1 MTGRAFKSDAF
12 EAIHSSAED
21 LLKAGVIDKTTM
33 RGFDQSCLRVVEDIP
48 PARIRAIRLANNV
61 SQPVFASYL
70 NISESTIQKWET
82 GAKHPNGA
90 ALRLLSL
97 VEQHGLCIFET
108 A

>member
-1 MTGRAFKSDAF
+1 MTRRAFKSDAF
-12 EAIHSSAED
+12 EAIHASAED
-21 LLKAGVIDKTTM
+21 LFKAGVIDKTTL

-48 PARIRAIRLANNV
+48 PERIKAIRLANNV

-70 NISESTIQKWET
+70 NISESTVQKWET

-97 VEQHGLCIFET
+97 VDQHGLAIFET

>member
-1 MTGRAFKSDAF
+1 MTTSGYYV
-12 EAIHSSAED
+12 
-21 LLKAGVIDKTTM
+21 LYWPAGTNM
-33 RGFDQSCLRVVEDIP
+33 
-48 PARIRAIRLANNV
+48 ANNV

-70 NISESTIQKWET
+70 NISESTVQKWET

-97 VEQHGLCIFET
+97 VDQHGLAIFET